1 MLKIQNKITRF
12 MKDESGPTAVEYAVM
27 LALIIGVCIGSIS
40 LFGTATDAVWGN
52 NTGSITTAFD
62 N

>member
-1 MLKIQNKITRF
+1 MNKLKNQITRF

-27 LALIIGVCIGSIS
+27 LALIVAAAIGSIT
-40 LFGTATDAVWGN
+40 LFGNQTNAVWGN
-52 NTGSITTAFD
+52 NTGSITNAI